1 MAIVGFRSPFSS
13 KDGFRAA
20 QDSYSVMG
28 NTDELLEVIEARAS
42 AGKVLALVR
51 VLHTAPA
58 ASATVAVCEGEL
70 FPSIE
75 DRKISDQIFAATRSL
90 IASGRVTDLIDV
102 TDEQGTPVR
111 LAIEV
116 IKPKL
121 ELIVFGA
128 GHVGQAVGLIG
139 TIMGYDVM
147 VVDDR
152 EEFASR
158 ARFPDPRIG
167 LLACDYAM
175 AAEKLSI
182 SASAA
187 VVIVTRG
194 HQYDE
199 LCLKSVIGSRAA
211 YIGMIGSRKRVLS
224 VFKKLATEGVSE
236 RDLEKVHAPIG
247 LRIGARSPQEIAVSI
262 LAEIIDQVNNPDK
275 HKGDENV
282 I

>member
-1 MAIVGFRSPFSS
+1 M
-13 KDGFRAA
+13 D
-20 QDSYSVMG
+20 
-28 NTDELLEVIEARAS
+28 NTDKLLEAIEARAS
-42 AGKVLALVR
+42 LGKVLAVVR
-51 VLHTAPA
+51 VLHTIPA
-58 ASATVAVCEGEL
+58 SSTTVAVCEGEL

-75 DRKISDQIFAATRSL
+75 DRKITDQIFAATRSL
-90 IASGRVTDLIDV
+90 IASGRVTDLLDFV
-102 TDEQGTPVR
+102 DEEGSPVR

-116 IKPKL
+116 VKPKL

-128 GHVGQAVGLIG
+128 GHVGQAVGLIAA
-139 TIMGYDVM
+139 IMGYDVM

-158 ARFPDPRIG
+158 KRFPDPAIR
-167 LLACDYAM
+167 LLACDYAI
-175 AAEKLSI
+175 APGKLTI
-182 SASAA
+182 SSSTA

-199 LCLKSVIGSRAA
+199 LCLKSVIRSGAA
-211 YIGMIGSRKRVLS
+211 YVGMIGSRRRVLS
-224 VFKKLATEGVSE
+224 VFKKLASEGVSE

-275 HKGDENV
+275 DKGERNG